1 MSGATRQEVLGLYR
15 KVLRIARRWQSQSG
29 LDKDSDVEKK
39 YICQEARNLFKQNRN
54 ITDPQLIKN
63 CIEECNARIEIGLH
77 YKIPYPRPTHL
88 PPMGLATQ
96 SGRRLHRQ
104 VELRKQAKPIYLHSH
119 HESG

>member
-29 LDKDSDVEKK
+29 LDKDSDVERK

-63 CIEECNARIEIGLH
+63 CIEECNARIEIDAPPSNGPGH
-77 YKIPYPRPTHL
+77 AERTPTTQAGGTEEAGKAHL
-88 PPMGLATQ
+88 PAVSP
-96 SGRRLHRQ
+96 
-104 VELRKQAKPIYLHSH
+104 
-119 HESG
+119 